1 MTTVPEIPITEDISG
16 VEIEIREMEDKI
28 EAEEIFVTVEW
39 Y

>member
-1 MTTVPEIPITEDISG
+1 MTTVPEIPITEDISD

>member
-1 MTTVPEIPITEDISG
+1 MSEIPITEDISD